1 MMRTTTIT
9 STRVKARNFLLVV
22 RLNSIGTHEG
32 VRLTLVNVRMLNESS
47 LAIFAV
53 KDEQGQRYLR
63 GVG

>member
-1 MMRTTTIT
+1 
-9 STRVKARNFLLVV
+9 VKARNFLLVV